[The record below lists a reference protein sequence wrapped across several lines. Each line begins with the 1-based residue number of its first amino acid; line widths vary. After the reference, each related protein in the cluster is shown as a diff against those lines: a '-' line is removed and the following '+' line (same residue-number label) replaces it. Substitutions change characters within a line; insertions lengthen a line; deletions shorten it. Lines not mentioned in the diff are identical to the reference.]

1 MSTCGDHVKK
11 VTSFNFAPSAF
22 SAPRHSRP
30 RSSRSS
36 SSTLTQLRT
45 RLPPVQFPSAS
56 SSRLFFDS
64 TDMSLFQRDYTF
76 VDSLIA
82 TNGLEQLRD
91 DIAAR
96 ENLLSKA
103 EIAIGL
109 EAASAGRVGLSQDD
123 DAPDCRSLI
132 TTEGAAVDAFFEA
145 PLASAEQSVWQG
157 QWPLADADSL
167 FIEDLTPLA
176 TVVGD
181 AESRVRCGTNC
192 SYCRYRVNLSHG
204 TPPGGPKCCVKR
216 AYTPPPK
223 SKRSSSSCA
232 WNGAISS
239 CCFMRGSTTSMSPGM
254 SSRVHGAGLHH
265 STAIA
270 DGQHRDL
277 CVAPRLLPPDSI
289 VGKLVPEASYNFSSV
304 FSGPNEQNQSP
315 PSYPSSVSPNPPF
328 SPPSYSFIPRQKP
341 SPSPFFSYLPASSSN
356 FPSPQHQ
363 DLLSDAKKRWLDAII
378 EETRVEIYSQ
388 RTLQSGSDARS
399 PLQKRPFDASPDVQ
413 EVPSRKRSRPSSD
426 LEEPAVATA
435 TQADLVV
442 VGSRKYL
449 LVPVEDESEDSGI
462 SDENDIRICDSPD
475 ANFVSSSSDSAESQ
489 VAPPQKAPTKRCHSL
504 AGLSAEEVAE
514 RKKEQNR
521 KAAARYRR
529 KQRETFEAD
538 RNDLVYFEKRN
549 RELRATALNL
559 EREIRKYKEAIIREV
574 APSHPKLELLVS

>member
-1 MSTCGDHVKK
+1 MVTVCCCVRSRCHCLLPRCHQVYVASLVLAEKK
-11 VTSFNFAPSAF
+11 LFLAEIVSPDDVDIQVNWFIEAF
-22 SAPRHSRP
+22 S
-30 RSSRSS
+30 
-36 SSTLTQLRT
+36 
-45 RLPPVQFPSAS
+45 V
-56 SSRLFFDS
+56 
-64 TDMSLFQRDYTF
+64 DMSLFQRDYTF

-270 DGQHRDL
+270 DGQQCFIFNDTRIDT
-277 CVAPRLLPPDSI
+277 VSQSRFVRRSAPTSTGQHCWETCARSELQLQQ
-289 VGKLVPEASYNFSSV
+289 F
-304 FSGPNEQNQSP
+304 
-315 PSYPSSVSPNPPF
+315 SPNPPF